1 MSNLCRTNRADY
13 RGWPPS
19 TSFQRLSAQDQKV
32 FGTTISSRRMADGKL
47 DGSTTLVEAGKL
59 SIVKAAVRSR
69 EHFPFAVSGMNEN
82 SGPIYLCRIF
92 PPSLQHALL

>member
-1 MSNLCRTNRADY
+1 
-13 RGWPPS
+13 
-19 TSFQRLSAQDQKV
+19 
-32 FGTTISSRRMADGKL
+32 MADGKL

-92 PPSLQHALL
+92 PPSLQHALLNDTAMSVASQRSRVIRVCCSSY